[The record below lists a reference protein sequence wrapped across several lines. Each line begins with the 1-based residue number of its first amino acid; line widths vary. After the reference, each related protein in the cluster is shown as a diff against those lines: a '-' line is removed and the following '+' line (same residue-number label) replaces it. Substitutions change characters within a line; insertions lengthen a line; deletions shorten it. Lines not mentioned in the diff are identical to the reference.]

1 MKVSKIALAGGLL
14 LGAMMG
20 VSESAMAAAG
30 DFHAGDIMIRLRG
43 LGVVP
48 DVNTSDWTN
57 AGVAHSDYGAKISSA
72 VVPELDLTYFLTS
85 NLSVEV
91 IAGVTHHNIRGT
103 NALNNVDVGSTWALP
118 PTVTLQYHLGNIGG
132 INPYVGAG
140 VNYTAFFGIDDGA
153 AGNLKL
159 TNSWGA
165 ALQAGFD
172 MPLSDRLYLNVD
184 VKKIF
189 METDLTVGA
198 SPIKT
203 KVEIDPWLIGVGVGY
218 RFGRGYE
225 PLK

>member
-20 VSESAMAAAG
+20 VSESAMAGAG
-30 DFHAGDIMIRLRG
+30 DFHAGDVMIRLRG

-48 DVNTSDWTN
+48 DVNTSNWKNCVGCD
-57 AGVAHSDYGAKISSA
+57 AKISSA
-72 VVPELDLTYFLTS
+72 VVPELDVTYFLTS

-91 IAGVTHHNIRGT
+91 IAGVTHHNIRGMG
-103 NALNNVDVGSTWALP
+103 AINNVDVGSTWALP

-140 VNYTAFFGIDDGA
+140 VNYTAFFGVDDGD
-153 AGNLKL
+153 AGKLKL
-159 TNSWGA
+159 TNSWGG

-172 MPLSDRLYLNVD
+172 MPLTDKLYLNVD
-184 VKKIF
+184 VKKVF
-189 METDLTVGA
+189 MDTDLTVGN
-198 SPIKT
+198 IKT
-203 KVEIDPWLIGVGVGY
+203 KVDIDPWLVGVGVGY